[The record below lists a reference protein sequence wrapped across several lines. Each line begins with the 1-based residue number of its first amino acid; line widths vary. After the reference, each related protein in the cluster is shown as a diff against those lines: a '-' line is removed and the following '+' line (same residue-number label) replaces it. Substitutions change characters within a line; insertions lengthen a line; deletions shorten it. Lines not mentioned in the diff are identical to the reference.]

1 MANGH
6 SLDGLMKWAGRESWR
21 AEMEGALAEHL
32 GGACAAMDVEIED
45 LPDILGGAHFMNLWG
60 CAFEDLAAR
69 DIDGRNLADDY
80 LKRRGWKESA
90 GARAYIAALRM
101 SVMSL
106 YEISDI
112 RRDEG
117 FFARD
122 LLRGG
127 DPVWVC
133 EKSGTHYLAQWDR
146 VAARILT
153 VRGKT
158 QMTGALLRFERETG
172 DKVAAAFEEIAGA
185 SPNETAAEEVLAG
198 AGSLF
203 THFWLR
209 DALDRTLDFRPPQLF
224 NSDGEAIE
232 WVEVRYPL
240 ARGATQAKV
249 REALAGIPAL
259 HPENGKFWNW
269 LEEKRQ
275 TGKTGRRRLPEESR
289 VLITEMEDGA
299 TVLGTLELKGRALTL
314 SVNSRGREGRGRALI
329 EPALEGLVGAA
340 SVERRSVEAMLADDG
355 RSRKPGDRSARAAD
369 IPLAERRDLMQRY
382 FEGHYARMLDEPI
395 PAIGN
400 ISPRDAA
407 KSEKTRLKAVHWL
420 KSVENN
426 HARMAANDPAQQYDC
441 RWMWD
446 ELGLAAYR
454 QS

>member
-6 SLDGLMKWAGRESWR
+6 SLDGLMKWAGRERWR
-21 AEMEGALAEHL
+21 AELEGVLAEHL

-69 DIDGRNLADDY
+69 DTGGRNLADDY

-90 GARAYIAALRM
+90 GARAYIAALRT

-106 YEISDI
+106 YEVSDI

-127 DPVWVC
+127 DPVWIS

-146 VAARILT
+146 VSARIVT

-158 QMTGALLRFERETG
+158 QMTGVLLRFERGTSAELLAALEKTIG
-172 DKVAAAFEEIAGA
+172 LSQDESTADK
-185 SPNETAAEEVLAG
+185 VLAG
-198 AGSLF
+198 AGFLF
-203 THFWLR
+203 TDFWLR
-209 DALDRTLDFRPPQLF
+209 AALDRTLNFRLPQLF
-224 NSDGEAIE
+224 NTDGDPIE
-232 WVEVRYPL
+232 WGEVRYAL
-240 ARGATQAKV
+240 ARGATHAKV
-249 REALAGIPAL
+249 REALVGVPAL
-259 HPENGKFWNW
+259 QPESGKFWNW
-269 LEEKRQ
+269 LEEKHQ
-275 TGKTGRRRLPEESR
+275 TSKTGRRRLPVESR
-289 VLITEMEDGA
+289 VLITEMGDGA

-314 SVNSRGREGRGRALI
+314 SVNSRGREERGRALI
-329 EPALEGLVGAA
+329 ESALEGLVGAA
-340 SVERRSVEAMLADDG
+340 SVERRSVEAMLTDEG
-355 RSRKPGDRSARAAD
+355 RSKKAEDRSARAAD
-369 IPLAERRDLMQRY
+369 IPLAERQDLMQRY
-382 FEGHYARMLDEPI
+382 FEDHYARMLDEPV

-420 KSVENN
+420 KSLENN
-426 HARMAANDPAQQYDC
+426 HARMAADDPEQQYDC

-446 ELGLAAYR
+446 ELGLAAYK
-454 QS
+454 